1 MAGKQ
6 ANVFATTD
14 VLRIFPSFVWK
25 AELEPNV
32 HGRINE
38 SVVRK
43 LQQIRS
49 SGPEPAPHQSWQSGH
64 DLLKWEEFHGLA
76 ACVYDAVR
84 AVFDFLKLGD
94 ADFQIT
100 GCWANLNPP
109 RAAHGQHS
117 HPNNFL
123 SGVYYVRTEQG
134 ADTINFHDPRP
145 QTAIIKPPV
154 TELNAENTDQVVVT
168 VRPGTMLIFP
178 SWLSHSV
185 DANGSDRTRISISF
199 NVMLSNYSE
208 TMSPPLW

>member
-14 VLRIFPSFVWK
+14 VLRIFPTFVWK
-25 AELEPNV
+25 AELEPDV

-38 SVVRK
+38 SVSRK
-43 LQQIRS
+43 LQQIRL
-49 SGPEPAPHQSWQSGH
+49 SGPELAPHLSWQSGH
-64 DLLKWEEFHGLA
+64 DLFKWEEFNELA
-76 ACVYDAVR
+76 SCVDDAVR
-84 AVFDFLKLGD
+84 AVFDFLKLGE

-109 RAAHGQHS
+109 LTSHGQHI

-123 SGVYYVRTEQG
+123 SGVYYFQTEQG

-145 QTAIIKPPV
+145 QTAVIKPPV

-168 VRPGTMLIFP
+168 VTPGTVLIFP
-178 SWLSHSV
+178 AWLSHSV
-185 DANGSDRTRISISF
+185 DANGSDQTRISISF
-199 NVMLSNYSE
+199 NVMFSNYGE
-208 TMSPPLW
+208 TMSQPLW